1 MSHRDAK
8 FMRELLVL
16 ILTVGVL
23 SCLTERVGFGAGQ
36 EQKSGGITNI
46 EATAVIGLR
55 IEVHAADKPI
65 AIPYCGENGAGEY
78 FFCSGE
84 AHLEVKR
91 RGEWV
96 PAKPRK
102 GLLAVMGAELDT
114 VQKRLLVEPQK
125 TVYFVFN
132 FDKAFFAIQ
141 KDERLRMQINTWNGT
156 EAIGNR
162 NTQVTVSSP
171 EVECP

>member
-1 MSHRDAK
+1 MSHLNVK
-8 FMRELLVL
+8 CVRELLVL
-16 ILTVGVL
+16 VLTVGVL
-23 SCLTERVGFGAGQ
+23 SCWTERAAGQ
-36 EQKSGGITNI
+36 GRSSGGITNV
-46 EATAVIGLR
+46 EATVVVGLR

-84 AHLEVKR
+84 AHLEVLR

-102 GLLAVMGAELDT
+102 GLSAVMGAEPDT
-114 VQKRLLVEPQK
+114 VQKRLLVEPGK
-125 TVYFVFN
+125 TVYFAFN
-132 FDKAFFAIQ
+132 FDKEFFGIQ
-141 KDERLRMQINTWNGT
+141 KSEHVRIRINSWGAT

-162 NTQVTVSSP
+162 EAQITMSSP